1 MYLLGS
7 LESFTLPESTDKK
20 GIVCGLTCDTM
31 NVFILKSSESFYIG
45 KSLPTDPSWNRK
57 PVDLGLYGTA
67 FPLGVSI
74 QISTAS

>member
-20 GIVCGLTCDTM
+20 GIVCGLTCETM

-45 KSLPTDPSWNRK
+45 KSLPTDPS
-57 PVDLGLYGTA
+57 
-67 FPLGVSI
+67 
-74 QISTAS
+74 